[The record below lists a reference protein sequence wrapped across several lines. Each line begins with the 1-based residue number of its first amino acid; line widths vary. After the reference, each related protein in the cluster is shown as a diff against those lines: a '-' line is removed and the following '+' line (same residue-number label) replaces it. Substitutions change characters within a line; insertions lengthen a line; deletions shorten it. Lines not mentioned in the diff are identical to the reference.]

1 MSNGV
6 ITQKLH
12 EVARDVAVVGTK
24 NERNAANPA
33 VAAPAVDRKFVQ
45 KVKAEAEQ
53 QERQLARA
61 IVTALATCS
70 LIVAWMLMART
81 GAQEPPFVRAQ
92 STPVVQVVSQPVD
105 QPVLIPTV
113 YVAPQSVPVPTLVV
127 APARPHRR
135 PARP

>member
-1 MSNGV
+1 MSNGL

-12 EVARDVAVVGTK
+12 EAPSDMSSVGAN
-24 NERNAANPA
+24 NERKVAKPVATGA
-33 VAAPAVDRKFVQ
+33 VVDRKFVQ

-81 GAQEPPFVRAQ
+81 GVQEPPFVRAQ
-92 STPVVQVVSQPVD
+92 PAPVVQVVAQPVI
-105 QPVLIPTV
+105 QPEIIPTV
-113 YVAPQSVPVPTLVV
+113 YVATKSVPVPILVT
-127 APARPHRR
+127 AKAQQLRR

>member
-12 EVARDVAVVGTK
+12 EAPSDMSSVGAN
-24 NERNAANPA
+24 NERKVAKPVATGA
-33 VAAPAVDRKFVQ
+33 VVDRKFVQ

-92 STPVVQVVSQPVD
+92 PAPVGQVVAQPVI
-105 QPVLIPTV
+105 QPEIIPTV
-113 YVAPQSVPVPTLVV
+113 YVATQSVPVPTLVTEQ
-127 APARPHRR
+127 ARQSRR

>member
-6 ITQKLH
+6 ITQKLT
-12 EVARDVAVVGTK
+12 EVVSESAPVVH
-24 NERNAANPA
+24 NERKPANA
-33 VAAPAVDRKFVQ
+33 VAPRAGVDRKLVQ
-45 KVKAEAEQ
+45 KVKAEVEQ

-81 GAQEPPFVRAQ
+81 GAQEPPFVRSQPA
-92 STPVVQVVSQPVD
+92 PVVQVVAQPAT
-105 QPVLIPTV
+105 QPEIIPTV
-113 YVAPQSVPVPTLVV
+113 YVASQSAPVPTLVV
-127 APARPHRR
+127 EPARQRRR

>member
-1 MSNGV
+1 MSNGI
-6 ITQKLH
+6 ITQKLY
-12 EVARDVAVVGTK
+12 EAPSDMSSVGANNERKVAKPVATGAVV
-24 NERNAANPA
+24 
-33 VAAPAVDRKFVQ
+33 DLKFVQ

-92 STPVVQVVSQPVD
+92 PAPVVQVVAQPVI
-105 QPVLIPTV
+105 QPEIIPTV
-113 YVAPQSVPVPTLVV
+113 YVATKSVPVPTLVT
-127 APARPHRR
+127 AKAQQLRR

>member
-12 EVARDVAVVGTK
+12 EAPSDMSSVGAN
-24 NERNAANPA
+24 NERKATKPA
-33 VAAPAVDRKFVQ
+33 TAAPAIDRKFVQ

-92 STPVVQVVSQPVD
+92 PAPVGQVVAQPVI
-105 QPVLIPTV
+105 QPEISPTV
-113 YVAPQSVPVPTLVV
+113 YVATHSVPVPTLVTEQ
-127 APARPHRR
+127 ARQRRR

>member
-1 MSNGV
+1 MSNGI
-6 ITQKLH
+6 ITQKLY
-12 EVARDVAVVGTK
+12 EAPSDMSSVGANNERKVAKSVATRAVV
-24 NERNAANPA
+24 
-33 VAAPAVDRKFVQ
+33 DLKFVQ

-81 GAQEPPFVRAQ
+81 GAQEPPFVRTQPA
-92 STPVVQVVSQPVD
+92 PVVQVVAQPVI
-105 QPVLIPTV
+105 QPEIIPTV
-113 YVAPQSVPVPTLVV
+113 YVATQSVPIPTLVTEQ
-127 APARPHRR
+127 ARQSRR